1 LRSPQAQRAQPGP
14 TPPSS
19 LFKHH
24 EWGPLGKRSCKYD
37 ECVGAVLVKNFM
49 KLGAIAAIL
58 VGLLPGRLRGQ
69 EKRLTTED
77 GIVYGEADG
86 QTLTMDYYAP
96 KGPLVHGE
104 KLHPVAIIIHGGG
117 YHGGDA
123 KSGGEAYVADFL
135 APAGYAVFSVNYRLA
150 PKYPYPYMVLD
161 VQRAVRFIRHNAKK
175 WDADPD
181 RISLVGGSAGGFLSN
196 MVGVL
201 NAPGDPNATDPVD
214 RESAKAQAVVSLYA
228 QSSFEFVPLNADVHR
243 LLDPLIAEKGEKEA
257 IREASPITYVNK
269 DDPPFLEILG
279 DQDEYIPFAE
289 ATNLQDALRKVGVR
303 CDIIRILGGK
313 HGTGGWNKLPGVP
326 DWEREMTEWLN
337 ARLNHEG
344 AIGEGIRARV
354 AVTAPPQ

>member
-1 LRSPQAQRAQPGP
+1 LRMTTGLIVCTVVLAVLGVLGAKIRAQ
-14 TPPSS
+14 
-19 LFKHH
+19 
-24 EWGPLGKRSCKYD
+24 GKRTPT
-37 ECVGAVLVKNFM
+37 V
-49 KLGAIAAIL
+49 
-58 VGLLPGRLRGQ
+58 
-69 EKRLTTED
+69 D
-77 GIVYGEADG
+77 GIVYGVADG

-96 KGPLVHGE
+96 KGESSSKE
-104 KLHPVAIIIHGGG
+104 KLHPIAIIIHGGG

-123 KSGGEAYVADFL
+123 KSGSEAYVADFL

-161 VQRAVRFIRHNAKK
+161 VQRAVRYIRHHAQEWN
-175 WDADPD
+175 ADPD
-181 RISLVGGSAGGFLSN
+181 RIALVGGSAGGFLSN
-196 MVGVL
+196 MVGLL
-201 NAPGDPNATDPVD
+201 NAPGDENGSDPVD

-303 CDIIRILGGK
+303 CDVVRIPGGK
-313 HGTGGWNKLPGVP
+313 HGTSGWNKLPGVP

-337 ARLNHEG
+337 ARLDHEG
-344 AIGEGIRARV
+344 PIGEGIRARV
-354 AVTAPPQ
+354 TARETH